1 MANTDFQNGFALGLA
16 SGGTVVEYKSRKCVS
31 IEPGE
36 RNTYNMLDSDD
47 SVHTLSYTGLDN
59 PISAV
64 SFDDA
69 AIRLNYSDTVLNAIA
84 NTAIDLG
91 EAGYMTVDAPKTL
104 IEDSRGFQMSSIMG
118 KDASGRYVYLEVSRP
133 AVDGANDCSIIL
145 KEGYSEYGW
154 DHQTSSDIVI
164 PAKHRV
170 RITFDISRG
179 LDDPIEDTSECNYFK
194 VMPYTGDTAPDLATA
209 TAAQGCIIEST
220 NTPGAH
226 VILIDEPPDTDY
238 KLALRIN
245 VGQWYYIN
253 ISNFS
258 VTDIDATEQ
267 ELNVDFQNGF
277 IIGFTSSSGVEL
289 AAANAGGVVKY
300 EGVTYIGEEAFKD
313 SNIGAMDDA
322 WQSAWCCNRAFE
334 GSALRTAHAYTGV
347 YKFKSGDPVDGTFR
361 NCTNLK
367 TVYSS
372 GDITGVNT
380 FEGCTSLKRFIVSAS
395 GGINVPHADTVF
407 AGTPIADGTG
417 YIYVANKSI
426 EINRSN
432 YPQFNYRVLENYTV
446 DGTLYGALDESKFG
460 PGE

>member
-59 PISAV
+59 PINAV

-69 AIRLNYSDTVLNAIA
+69 AIRLSYSDTILNAIA

-91 EAGYMTVDAPKTL
+91 EAGYMTVDAPKIL
-104 IEDSRGFQMSSIMG
+104 IEDSLGFQMSSIMG
-118 KDASGRYVYLEVSRP
+118 KDASGRYVYLEVGRP

-154 DHQTSSDIVI
+154 NHQTSSDIVI

-170 RITFDISRG
+170 RITFEIGRG
-179 LDDPIEDTSECNYFK
+179 LDDPTEDTSESNHFK
-194 VMPYTGDTAPDLATA
+194 VMPYTGATEPDIAAAT
-209 TAAQGCIIEST
+209 TAQGCIIESI
-220 NTPGAH
+220 NTPGTH
-226 VILIDEPPDTDY
+226 VILIDEPPDADY

-245 VGQWYYIN
+245 VGRSYYIN
-253 ISNFS
+253 ISNFN
-258 VTDIDATEQ
+258 VTDLDATEQ

-300 EGVTYIGEEAFKD
+300 EGSTYIGEEAFKD
-313 SNIGAMDDA
+313 SDIGAMDDA

-334 GSALRTAHAYTGV
+334 GSALRTAHANTGV
-347 YKFKSGDPVDGTFR
+347 YKFKSGDTVDGTFR
-361 NCTNLK
+361 NCTKLK
-367 TVYSS
+367 TVYSVR
-372 GDITGVNT
+372 DITGVNT
-380 FEGCTSLKRFIVSAS
+380 FEGCTNLKRFIVS
-395 GGINVPHADTVF
+395 GIGSVNIPHADTVF
-407 AGTPIADGTG
+407 AGTPIANGTG
-417 YIYVANKSI
+417 YIYVANKAIADSR
-426 EINRSN
+426 NA
-432 YPQFNYRVLENYTV
+432 YPQFNFRVLEDYTV
-446 DGTLYGALDESKFG
+446 DGTLNGALDESKFG
-460 PGE
+460 SGE